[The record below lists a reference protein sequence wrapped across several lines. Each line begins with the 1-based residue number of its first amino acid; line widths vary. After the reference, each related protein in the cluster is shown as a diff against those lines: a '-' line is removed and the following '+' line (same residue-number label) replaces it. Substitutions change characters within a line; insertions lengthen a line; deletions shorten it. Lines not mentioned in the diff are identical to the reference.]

1 MSGSIVDKTSTRFAV
16 AVPRI
21 TSNARDNLNKVL
33 SMMDEASVSKADL
46 LLFPE
51 AVLTGLNLSDHYER
65 DRELAISIGSSQ
77 IQAIIRSA
85 ATHRLWTA
93 FGFLELLGA
102 TIFDSALLVDAYG
115 RIVLHQRRMSP
126 GWRAKNASPLE
137 YGSGAGLSTALTPWG
152 KTAILICGDLFEVAF
167 HLAAEAKL
175 DLLLLPFARC
185 FPRKVREPQRQWN
198 DVEWP
203 DYSVQIKQIRALALM
218 SNYIASRDLSGG
230 GFGGGFIVDPHGK
243 LIKAMPLFEEGL
255 LVWDQ
260 TTG

>member
-1 MSGSIVDKTSTRFAV
+1 MDKTSTRFAV

-33 SMMDEASVSKADL
+33 SMIDEASLSKADL

-65 DRELAISIGSSQ
+65 DRELAVSIDSPQ

-85 ATHRLWTA
+85 ATHKLWTA
-93 FGFLELLGA
+93 FGFLELSGR
-102 TIFDSALLVDAYG
+102 TIFDSALLVDTHG
-115 RIVLHQRRMSP
+115 KIVLHQRRMSP
-126 GWRAKNASPLE
+126 GWRAKNAGLLE

-167 HLAAEAKL
+167 PLAVEAKL

-185 FPRKVREPQRQWN
+185 FPRKVKDPQRQWT
-198 DVEWP
+198 DIEWP
-203 DYSVQIKQIRALALM
+203 DYSVRIKQIRALALM
-218 SNYIASRDLSGG
+218 SNYIASRKLNGG

-243 LIKAMPLFEEGL
+243 ITKAMPLFEEGL

-260 TTG
+260 TIE